1 MLKGFNAMRPIE
13 TNKRFN
19 HSFTVCVLV
28 VALLTIE
35 SGCNLVDRFKRKPEP
50 KVIAVPDMIDK
61 GEPAPYDGWL
71 FSDPLFNEYA
81 PHWQKGH
88 HGSENE

>member
-1 MLKGFNAMRPIE
+1 MRPIE

-28 VALLTIE
+28 VALLTIV
-35 SGCNLVDRFKRKPEP
+35 SGCNLVDRLKRKPEP
-50 KVIAVPDMIDK
+50 KVIAVPDKMVPDMLDQ

-71 FSDPLFNEYA
+71 FSDSLFNEYA
-81 PHWQKGH
+81 PYWQQGPY
-88 HGSENE
+88 GSDHK